1 MVTAAMK
8 LWDAYAALP
17 PSVRKASGFPSS
29 LQLFWRLC
37 RPRRSHYFFYGA
49 NGKPD
54 AFRTGTRQSRNQLI
68 ADEYGSRVSKGRK
81 TQRGSGEIEL
91 TIYNEGV

>member
-1 MVTAAMK
+1 M
-8 LWDAYAALP
+8 LL
-17 PSVRKASGFPSS
+17 
-29 LQLFWRLC
+29 RLC
-37 RPRRSHYFFYGA
+37 HLPCEKPLAFRQALNSSGGCAARGEASSYGA
-49 NGKPD
+49 NGKPE